1 MSKILEKM
9 WFIET
14 SIKSKV
20 KFNWDFYAELEKLM
34 ELVEKA
40 IDEEIVPIFHV
51 EYTDWWNASIKIKV
65 NDTDKKIEKLITCNF
80 TYNKTDEKFWYID
93 PQFLSSE
100 ISKKTQVYN
109 MWKFPIKDK
118 KKIIKKFIEKLIFI
132 IEEY

>member
-20 KFNWDFYAELEKLM
+20 KFNWDFYAELENLM

-40 IDEEIVPIFHV
+40 IEEEIAPKFHI
-51 EYTDWWNASIKIKV
+51 EYTDGWNASIKIKV
-65 NDTDKKIEKLITCNF
+65 NDADKKIEKLITCNF
-80 TYNKTDEKFWYID
+80 TYNKTDEKFWYVD

-118 KKIIKKFIEKLIFI
+118 KKILQKFVEKLIFI